1 MTATGAADR
10 GQRTPADSQS
20 EAAHPRVSELYACFN
35 ERRFDDAAAMFA
47 ADAVV
52 EQAPA
57 PQPRR
62 GGTGYLEF
70 ARMWIQ
76 GFPDATVAIERV
88 LARTPALYEIEL
100 TAHGTHLGT
109 LELGGGGQFRPTG
122 VRASLSLRQL
132 LQFDEQE
139 LVTYSSLSFDI
150 QDIVAQ
156 LVTVDEAR
164 LVDQTRRIR
173 QLGDM
178 LLSAANAAERRNT
191 LYRLGMAIDE
201 ARHLVRPHYR
211 R

>member
-1 MTATGAADR
+1 MIATGAADR
-10 GQRTPADSQS
+10 VQRTLGESQS
-20 EAAHPRVSELYACFN
+20 AAYPRVSEFYACFN

-70 ARMWIQ
+70 ARMWTQ

-88 LARTPALYEIEL
+88 FARTSALYEIEL
-100 TAHGTHLGT
+100 TAHGTRGT

-132 LQFDEQE
+132 LQLDDQE

-156 LVTVDEAR
+156 LGTVDEAR
-164 LVDQTRRIR
+164 LVDQTRKFRP
-173 QLGDM
+173 GT
-178 LLSAANAAERRNT
+178 SST
-191 LYRLGMAIDE
+191 LGMDV
-201 ARHLVRPHYR
+201 LPSV
-211 R
+211 